1 MGRAVTLS
9 PRDQLGRQ
17 PEPRPDLERIA
28 LAGPIVNESERRR
41 EPLGVEFHGG
51 VARLGMA
58 RGKALQRLEVRG
70 GDTERPALGQGLQR
84 RLGESRAL
92 VGIGAGAELV
102 QQNER
107 AVVHLLEDFLE
118 LLDEGGEGREVLGHA
133 LIVADDGEDGA
144 QQGQPR
150 ALAGGHVQAGL
161 RHETEKPEGLEGDGL
176 AAGIGPRD
184 HEERRGLADLDV
196 HRNDRP
202 LGRFPLLGEEQG
214 IAGAESPRR
223 VLVAHDGLRRL
234 HPIGQLRPGEDAVE
248 SPQVFHEPLELG
260 ELLSHGVGQG
270 GEHAEDL
277 CLLLARHL
285 HQVVVGL
292 HDAFGLDEE
301 SGSALRPVVDDPLE
315 AGLGLRSD
323 GQDIAAVT
331 DGDVAL
337 LEDVLGRRALEIG
350 LESLDHLGAELA
362 ALLPEALERGARLV
376 THAAIGIERSAEKI
390 GERAE
395 GGQPGQGPSEIGS
408 LGRDGAPIGAE
419 PGRRLQ
425 EGRQAGQLSGLGDR
439 SRDAGMLEETAD
451 IGDDIP
457 GRRPGH
463 GERLAGLAGLDES
476 VANDLE
482 VCLGLEG
489 LGPLVPH
496 RGAGVLGQEVP
507 DPAPLRSPPGRD

>member
-1 MGRAVTLS
+1 M
-9 PRDQLGRQ
+9 
-17 PEPRPDLERIA
+17 
-28 LAGPIVNESERRR
+28 
-41 EPLGVEFHGG
+41 
-51 VARLGMA
+51 
-58 RGKALQRLEVRG
+58 
-70 GDTERPALGQGLQR
+70 
-84 RLGESRAL
+84 
-92 VGIGAGAELV
+92 
-102 QQNER
+102 
-107 AVVHLLEDFLE
+107 
-118 LLDEGGEGREVLGHA
+118 
-133 LIVADDGEDGA
+133 
-144 QQGQPR
+144 
-150 ALAGGHVQAGL
+150 QAGL
-161 RHETEKPEGLEGDGL
+161 RHETEKPEGLQGDGL

-285 HQVVVGL
+285 HEVVVGL

-315 AGLGLRSD
+315 AGLGLRPD
-323 GQDIAAVT
+323 GQDVAAVT

-350 LESLDHLGAELA
+350 LESL
-362 ALLPEALERGARLV
+362 ARLV

-419 PGRRLQ
+419 PGCGLQ

-439 SRDAGMLEETAD
+439 SRDTGMLEETAD